1 MISCQEIQRAIS
13 AKLDNEKAEIDDTI
27 IEAHLEGCA
36 ECRAYLERARV
47 LKTEL
52 SGAEDYAPDLTDL
65 IVASVGPEI
74 RRAEN
79 RRATSLAIARTILV
93 LLGIA
98 FIAWAIGTL
107 VESTRLITD
116 GLFSEDPVI
125 SDMMVNLA
133 AARVALGFGLIFAAW
148 KTEVASGMLPIFA
161 TVWTFSFG
169 FAARGLILGTL
180 STGNVVGLLLL
191 LAATL
196 VLLWTWLSGYG
207 RSAVR
212 RAWQAAN
219 ARPTF

>member
-47 LKTEL
+47 LKAEL

-93 LLGIA
+93 FLGIA
-98 FIAWAIGTL
+98 SVSYTHLTL
-107 VESTRLITD
+107 PTNR
-116 GLFSEDPVI
+116 
-125 SDMMVNLA
+125 
-133 AARVALGFGLIFAAW
+133 
-148 KTEVASGMLPIFA
+148 EV
-161 TVWTFSFG
+161 
-169 FAARGLILGTL
+169 
-180 STGNVVGLLLL
+180 
-191 LAATL
+191 
-196 VLLWTWLSGYG
+196 
-207 RSAVR
+207 
-212 RAWQAAN
+212 
-219 ARPTF
+219 